1 MESNSTGD
9 TAKSPEDFERPAT
22 IYTTMPSHTT
32 LSTIQIKLSQPAKIE
47 HDEDQLSQTSYATST
62 NHAMRIRVPSK
73 SQHLMVSHLSVH
85 IVLPLEA
92 DRIGSMFVA
101 ILASKQASETFLK
114 EYIVN

>member
-1 MESNSTGD
+1 MSLNTLNPLEQTVESNSTGD

-62 NHAMRIRVPSK
+62 NHAMRIRVPSPPDEIAAFDGEPFECPYCFTVRGRQDWK
-73 SQHLMVSHLSVH
+73 YVCSYSC
-85 IVLPLEA
+85 
-92 DRIGSMFVA
+92 
-101 ILASKQASETFLK
+101 
-114 EYIVN
+114 